1 MEIKDAL
8 GLLFQLVILPIIPLV
23 VIYIKKFIEVK
34 IDALQANTDNA
45 IVDKYL
51 QIAEESVIKAVETV
65 TQVYVDEL
73 KKLGSFDL
81 QAQQVAFTKAKD
93 ILELLITDEVKDCI
107 TEVYGD
113 YNAWIKTSIESA
125 VKSTK

>member
-1 MEIKDAL
+1 MEIKDVL

-23 VIYIKKFIEVK
+23 VIYIKKFIEAK
-34 IDALQANTDNA
+34 IDELQANTDNA

-65 TQVYVDEL
+65 TQIYVDEL

-93 ILELLITDEVKDCI
+93 MLELLITEEVKDCI
-107 TEVYGD
+107 AEVYGD
-113 YNAWIKTSIESA
+113 YDAWIKASIESA
-125 VKSTK
+125 VRVTK